1 MTAANDPNLER
12 WHLVEQLLAVLDEIV
27 TSTRLVVTAGLR
39 SRVLQ
44 KSTIVIIS
52 LLAFLFSC
60 TLILIFIGL
69 LTPLK

>member
-39 SRVLQ
+39 GRVLQ

>member
-60 TLILIFIGL
+60 TLILVIIGL